1 MSRNN
6 VNNYFIANF
15 GILTYFIPR
24 VHVSVDE
31 AFLKQQLENFWMNRS
46 GLGYLAVSQPHL
58 RIQRVD
64 FVPYENDPSFNKVFV
79 YHDSA
84 AERGMTNEVVYQTKQ
99 IFDAEERKAA
109 LRCNFFHRG
118 KDSYWLLL
126 PNLNPL
132 TLRQQQYAKTI
143 SELHDDIIDNLSRVC
158 ESNLQLPAEFDIS
171 VLDHKHIETAFRNSL
186 TEIDNDFK
194 ARIDQLRE
202 QKRIVEETLNAARL
216 PTAEDEEHMEQ
227 LAAEEEAECQQARDD
242 DEEEAIYN
250 ETRNMWAADN
260 TW

>member
-6 VNNYFIANF
+6 VNDYFIANF
-15 GILTYFIPR
+15 GVLTYFIPR

-31 AFLKQQLENFWMNRS
+31 AFLRQQLENFWMNRS
-46 GLGYLAVSQPHL
+46 GLGYLAVTQPHW

-64 FVPYENDPSFNKVFV
+64 FVPYDNDPSFNKVFV

-84 AERGMTNEVVYQTKQ
+84 AEFGMTNEIVYQTRQ
-99 IFDAEERKAA
+99 IFEAEERKAA

-132 TLRQQQYAKTI
+132 TLKQQQMTKTI
-143 SELHDDIIDNLSRVC
+143 SELQEDIIDNLSRAC
-158 ESNLQLPAEFDIS
+158 EAGLILPSEFDVS
-171 VLDHKHIETAFRNSL
+171 VIDHKHVETAFRKSL
-186 TEIDNDFK
+186 AEIDNDFK
-194 ARIDQLRE
+194 ERIEDLLKHKQM
-202 QKRIVEETLNAARL
+202 VEETLNFNRL
-216 PTAEDEEHMEQ
+216 PSAEDEEHMEQ
-227 LAAEEEAECQQARDD
+227 LAREEEEECQRARDD

-250 ETRNMWAADN
+250 ETRNAWASDY